1 MKMRSVIEIQA
12 ESYAEQQYIMTHLP
26 EAVWIVLGE
35 KTTFYMPYPQY
46 EKVEGVIREWEKKNG
61 NTC

>member
-1 MKMRSVIEIQA
+1 MRMRSVIEIQT

-46 EKVEGVIREWEKKNG
+46 EKVKKVIHEWEKKNG
-61 NTC
+61 NTS

>member
-1 MKMRSVIEIQA
+1 MRMRSVIEIQT

-26 EAVWIVLGE
+26 EAIWIVLGE

-46 EKVEGVIREWEKKNG
+46 EKVENVLREWEQNHD
-61 NTC
+61 NFT